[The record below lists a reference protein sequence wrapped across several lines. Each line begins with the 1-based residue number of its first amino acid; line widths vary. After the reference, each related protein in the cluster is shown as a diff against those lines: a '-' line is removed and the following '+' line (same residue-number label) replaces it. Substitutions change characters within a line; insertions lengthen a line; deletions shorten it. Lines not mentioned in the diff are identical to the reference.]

1 MYSIL
6 SLSSEILKNSQY
18 VFISDKSFSFD
29 EIYLEISFCFN
40 KSDTFIINCSF
51 VIDEIRLLSKF
62 SGAI

>member
-18 VFISDKSFSFD
+18 VFISDNSFSFD
-29 EIYLEISFCFN
+29 EIYFEISFCLSN
-40 KSDTFIINCSF
+40 SDTFMINCSF
-51 VIDEIRLLSKF
+51 VIEEIRLLSKF